1 MSFLEAAE
9 LVAAY
14 SSPSFGVGYFGSN
27 MNNPKVLLG
36 VSHSV
41 KSCFHFYMDQL
52 GHTDTFC
59 RHRCLE
65 LQKRPPGPSTILL
78 LVSSLI
84 HDRLSYDNEPSLGL
98 FWQSP
103 CYLYKGMRC
112 CLCSDCNIFYSQF
125 FSVVRLFPEHP

>member
-1 MSFLEAAE
+1 LNHTFFLQDGKLSFLEAAE

-14 SSPSFGVGYFGSN
+14 SSPSFGAGYFGSN

-41 KSCFHFYMDQL
+41 NFFHYYMDQL

-65 LQKRPPGPSTILL
+65 LQKMPPVPSTILL

-84 HDRLSYDNEPSLGL
+84 HDRLIYDNEPSLGL
-98 FWQSP
+98 FWQS
-103 CYLYKGMRC
+103 
-112 CLCSDCNIFYSQF
+112 
-125 FSVVRLFPEHP
+125 VLFVEGHALLPLQ